1 MHGLRCSPEIPGF
14 TRLLD
19 EWVVGLT
26 RYHAEPSGVFADEPT
41 FARSFAEAATRVR
54 AFAWGAGEVEPTV
67 VRDGRA
73 TFELQGYDYNAVVA
87 RLEVGTPQEL
97 ADLAE
102 ASMVSAAE
110 AAQATQLAPDAQEHL
125 RVGVVLVSVRAPAAS
140 SSEAERLAL
149 ANGYRDQTRKLAST
163 GAAWSF
169 PSAEEGPSYA
179 YCGAG
184 YLGGILLARRLPPAL
199 APDAPA

>member
-54 AFAWGAGEVEPTV
+54 AFAWGAG
-67 VRDGRA
+67 A

>member
-26 RYHAEPSGVFADEPT
+26 RYHTEPGGVFADEPT
-41 FARSFAEAATRVR
+41 FVRSFAEAATRVR
-54 AFAWGAGEVEPTV
+54 AFAWGADEVQPTV
-67 VRDGRA
+67 VKDGRA
-73 TFELQGYDYNAVVA
+73 TFELQGYDYNVAVA
-87 RLEVGTPQEL
+87 RLEVSTPQEL

-102 ASMVSAAE
+102 ASMLS
-110 AAQATQLAPDAQEHL
+110 AAQAAESVQSDPEYL
-125 RVGVVLVSVRAPAAS
+125 RVGVVLVSVHAPAAS
-140 SSEAERLAL
+140 QGEPERLAL

-169 PSAEEGPSYA
+169 PSAEEGAAYA

-184 YLGGILLARRLPPAL
+184 YLGGILLGRRLPV
-199 APDAPA
+199 